1 LVAKSFRDIND
12 TSAIAVNEW
21 FMLRLVMHRNPN
33 FDNLALSFFTNN
45 KQGIANLT
53 NT

>member
-1 LVAKSFRDIND
+1 MVAKSFRDIND

-33 FDNLALSFFTNN
+33 SNTLALSIFANTQ
-45 KQGIANLT
+45 QGIANLT
-53 NT
+53 ST